1 MTLQNLMGKH
11 TEWRKIAKKERR
23 RKIRIQ
29 RARNLDIQ
37 SNLTTSEYK
46 NWLEEQELFELEQIE
61 KKNMEEHKKWM
72 RAEEVSLA
80 KWNKLQE
87 NMRRAHQL
95 QIEKEAKIRQEW
107 EEEQIKIKKA
117 EERLK
122 QIEEENKKQQQQFM
136 EKLEQ
141 FLSGDTREPPQE
153 LLTLRETKPGMEACP
168 FFYKTACCRFADQCS
183 RNHQYPGIAKTLLA
197 TNFFTHF
204 GLENSNY
211 NEYDTDLMLEYE
223 ENDTYKDFKDFF
235 YDVLPEFEKFGKVV
249 QFKVCN
255 NYEKHLRGN
264 TYIEYAELRS
274 AVSAYRALHSRWYG
288 GRQISLQ
295 FCDINS
301 WKNAICGLQS
311 SRRCPKGRACNFMHV
326 FKNPDNLFNTFSTPY
341 ENRVRT
347 PRRSWRW
354 SESPEVTD
362 SRRRVRDLK
371 SREEERSK
379 EKRRSR
385 HSEEDKRRSSRRS
398 HSRDKGRSTRK

>member
-1 MTLQNLMGKH
+1 MTEICK
-11 TEWRKIAKKERR
+11 
-23 RKIRIQ
+23 
-29 RARNLDIQ
+29 
-37 SNLTTSEYK
+37 SS
-46 NWLEEQELFELEQIE
+46 
-61 KKNMEEHKKWM
+61 
-72 RAEEVSLA
+72 
-80 KWNKLQE
+80 
-87 NMRRAHQL
+87 
-95 QIEKEAKIRQEW
+95 
-107 EEEQIKIKKA
+107 
-117 EERLK
+117 
-122 QIEEENKKQQQQFM
+122 
-136 EKLEQ
+136 
-141 FLSGDTREPPQE
+141 
-153 LLTLRETKPGMEACP
+153 
-168 FFYKTACCRFADQCS
+168 
-183 RNHQYPGIAKTLLA
+183 
-197 TNFFTHF
+197 
-204 GLENSNY
+204 
-211 NEYDTDLMLEYE
+211 
-223 ENDTYKDFKDFF
+223 
-235 YDVLPEFEKFGKVV
+235 
-249 QFKVCN
+249 KVCN

-274 AVSAYRALHSRWYG
+274 AISAYRALHSRWYG

-295 FCDINS
+295 FCEINS